1 MKAYEGLEIALSY
14 TSVIDSTKNRKTC
27 LVTFRLPEE
36 LVEDLRE
43 ESKNTQISLNT
54 LANQILNKYVAW
66 ERPSGKLGL
75 IPMPRP
81 LVKEI
86 FRDIPNKRIQ
96 RVARN
101 SCKDTI
107 KELVLIKEGNLTLDS
122 FISVFNEWLRAS
134 WIVHRYKKN
143 IEGHHY
149 VIYHNLNKTFSIY
162 LAELFISILDDLHN
176 YRREITV
183 RQDSLSIAFAA
194 KP

>member
-1 MKAYEGLEIALSY
+1 MKACEGLEIALSY

-54 LANQILNKYVAW
+54 LANQILNKYVSW

-96 RVARN
+96 KMASN
-101 SCKDTI
+101 SCKDAI

-122 FISVFNEWLRAS
+122 FILVFNEWLRAS

>member
-1 MKAYEGLEIALSY
+1 MLTVSDISI
-14 TSVIDSTKNRKTC
+14 TDSTKNKKTC
-27 LVTFRLPEE
+27 LVTFRLPEK
-36 LVEDLRE
+36 LVEELRDE
-43 ESKNTQISLNT
+43 AKNTQISLNT
-54 LANQILNKYVAW
+54 LANQILNRYVAW
-66 ERPSGKLGL
+66 ERYSSKLGL

-86 FRDIPNKRIQ
+86 FRDMPNKRIQ
-96 RVARN
+96 KMASN
-101 SCKDTI
+101 SCKDAI

>member
-1 MKAYEGLEIALSY
+1 
-14 TSVIDSTKNRKTC
+14 
-27 LVTFRLPEE
+27 
-36 LVEDLRE
+36 
-43 ESKNTQISLNT
+43 
-54 LANQILNKYVAW
+54 
-66 ERPSGKLGL
+66 
-75 IPMPRP
+75 
-81 LVKEI
+81 
-86 FRDIPNKRIQ
+86 
-96 RVARN
+96 
-101 SCKDTI
+101 
-107 KELVLIKEGNLTLDS
+107 LVLIKEGNLTLDS

>member
-54 LANQILNKYVAW
+54 LANQILNKYVSW

-75 IPMPRP
+75 IQMPRP

-122 FISVFNEWLRAS
+122 FILVFNEWLRAS

>member
-86 FRDIPNKRIQ
+86 FRDMPNKRIQ

-101 SCKDTI
+101 SCKDAI

-122 FISVFNEWLRAS
+122 FILVFNEWLRAS

>member
-1 MKAYEGLEIALSY
+1 
-14 TSVIDSTKNRKTC
+14 
-27 LVTFRLPEE
+27 
-36 LVEDLRE
+36 
-43 ESKNTQISLNT
+43 NT

-134 WIVHRYKKN
+134 WLVHRYKKN
-143 IEGHHY
+143 IDRKSTR
-149 VIYHNLNKTFSIY
+149 LNSSHGSISY
-162 LAELFISILDDLHN
+162 AVFCLKKKRTNMKLIDVLKAVHTTT
-176 YRREITV
+176 RAT
-183 RQDSLSIAFAA
+183 
-194 KP
+194 

>member
-54 LANQILNKYVAW
+54 LANQILNKYVSW

-75 IPMPRP
+75 IQMPRP

-96 RVARN
+96 KMASN
-101 SCKDTI
+101 SCKDAI

-122 FISVFNEWLRAS
+122 FILVFNEWLRAS

>member
-101 SCKDTI
+101 SCKDAI

-122 FISVFNEWLRAS
+122 FILVFNEWLRAS